1 MGHDWDSARMSN
13 LGLPLEVAESGNH
26 EGSGNHFLGHVTA
39 SLPQQGD
46 QVGLWSMELSENGF
60 TRAGAD
66 VGSPE
71 IGASITERC
80 FGLLDGKLLESGLKG
95 EH

>member
-1 MGHDWDSARMSN
+1 MGHDRDSARMSN
-13 LGLPLEVAESGNH
+13 LSLSLEVAESGNH
-26 EGSGNHFLGHVTA
+26 EGGGNHFLGHVTA

-46 QVGLWSMELSENGF
+46 EVGLWGMEFSENGF
-60 TRAGAD
+60 SRAGTD

-80 FGLLDGKLLESGLKG
+80 LGLLDGKLLESGLQG

>member
-1 MGHDWDSARMSN
+1 MGHDRDSARMSN
-13 LGLPLEVAESGNH
+13 LGLPLEVAETSNH
-26 EGSGNHFLGHVTA
+26 EGGGNHFFGHVTA

-46 QVGLWSMELSENGF
+46 EVGIGCMELSENGF
-60 TRAGAD
+60 ARACAD

-80 FGLLDGKLLESGLKG
+80 LGLLDGKLLESGLQG

>member
-1 MGHDWDSARMSN
+1 MGHDRDSARMSN
-13 LGLPLEVAESGNH
+13 LGLPLEVAEPGNH
-26 EGSGNHFLGHVTA
+26 EGSGNHFFGHVTA
-39 SLPQQGD
+39 SLSQQGD
-46 QVGLWSMELSENGF
+46 EVSLWSMELSENGF

-80 FGLLDGKLLESGLKG
+80 LGLLDGKLLESGL
-95 EH
+95 

>member
-1 MGHDWDSARMSN
+1 MGHNRDITRMPN
-13 LGLPLEVAESGNH
+13 LGLSLEVAEPGNH
-26 EGSGNHFLGHVTA
+26 EGGGNHFFGHVTA
-39 SLPQQGD
+39 SLPQQGNE
-46 QVGLWSMELSENGF
+46 VGLWSMELSENGF
-60 TRAGAD
+60 SRTGAD

-80 FGLLDGKLLESGLKG
+80 LGLLDGKLMESGLQG

>member
-1 MGHDWDSARMSN
+1 MGHDRDSARMSN
-13 LGLPLEVAESGNH
+13 LSLSLEVAETCNH

-46 QVGLWSMELSENGF
+46 QVGFWGMEFSENSF
-60 TRAGAD
+60 ARASAN
-66 VGSPE
+66 VGSPK
-71 IGASITERC
+71 IGASITKRC
-80 FGLLDGKLLESGLKG
+80 LGLLDGKLLESGLQG